1 MGLLQINIIDKIR
14 TKVTSLE
21 PIELDVVDVSNKHRG
36 HSGWKPG
43 GQTHFHITIVS
54 DHFINKSK
62 LERHKI
68 INELLFDEIKMIHSL
83 SISTKT
89 SKENDS
95 AGKLTCF

>member
-1 MGLLQINIIDKIR
+1 LGTLQINIIDKISA
-14 TKVTSLE
+14 KMVVLE
-21 PIELDVVDVSNKHRG
+21 PIELDITDVSDKHKG
-36 HSGWKPG
+36 HSGWKEG

-89 SKENDS
+89 SNENNFD
-95 AGKLTCF
+95 G

>member
-1 MGLLQINIIDKIR
+1 MDDELNIA
-14 TKVTSLE
+14 
-21 PIELDVVDVSNKHRG
+21 DVSDKHKG
-36 HSGWKPG
+36 HSGWKEG

-54 DHFINKSK
+54 DHFIDKSK

>member
-1 MGLLQINIIDKIR
+1 MGTLQINIIDKISA
-14 TKVTSLE
+14 KMVVLE
-21 PIELDVVDVSNKHRG
+21 PIELDITDVSDRHKG
-36 HSGWKPG
+36 HSGWKEG

-89 SKENDS
+89 SNENNFD
-95 AGKLTCF
+95 G

>member
-1 MGLLQINIIDKIR
+1 MQINIIDKISA
-14 TKVTSLE
+14 KMVVLE
-21 PIELDVVDVSNKHRG
+21 PIELDITDVSDRHKG
-36 HSGWKPG
+36 HSGWKEG

-89 SKENDS
+89 SNENNFD
-95 AGKLTCF
+95 G

>member
-1 MGLLQINIIDKIR
+1 MGTLQINITSKIKDKLM
-14 TKVTSLE
+14 VLD
-21 PIELDVVDVSNKHRG
+21 PIELDIADVSEKHKG
-36 HSGWKPG
+36 HSGWKEG

-68 INELLFDEIKMIHSL
+68 INELLVDEIKMIHSL

-89 SKENDS
+89 SNKNDL
-95 AGKLTCF
+95 AG

>member
-1 MGLLQINIIDKIR
+1 MVLD
-14 TKVTSLE
+14 
-21 PIELDVVDVSNKHRG
+21 PIELDIADVSEKHKG
-36 HSGWKPG
+36 HSGWKEG

-68 INELLFDEIKMIHSL
+68 INELLIDEIKMIHSL

-89 SKENDS
+89 SNKNDL
-95 AGKLTCF
+95 AG

>member
-1 MGLLQINIIDKIR
+1 LGTLQINIIDKISA
-14 TKVTSLE
+14 KMVVLE
-21 PIELDVVDVSNKHRG
+21 PIELDITDVSDRHKG
-36 HSGWKPG
+36 HSGWKEG

-89 SKENDS
+89 SNENNFD
-95 AGKLTCF
+95 G

>member
-1 MGLLQINIIDKIR
+1 MGTLQINIIDKISA
-14 TKVTSLE
+14 KMVVLE
-21 PIELDVVDVSNKHRG
+21 PIELDITDVSDKHKG
-36 HSGWKPG
+36 HSGWKEG

-89 SKENDS
+89 SNENNFD
-95 AGKLTCF
+95 G